1 MPRLQTR
8 RLFLCQSAAL
18 AAGVY
23 GTRAFSNTGVQNP
36 TDKTTGLNGGATS
49 ADLSTAA
56 IISAGLLGH
65 LREVVCWTDVRSP
78 ASDLASGLRAFRNR
92 GCQLLA
98 GPLFALGLENPATVY
113 ATGTPVNDSAF
124 PQAMAVRYEF
134 PVRGEHA
141 GVVLTW
147 YDGEWAP
154 PYESVDGIEL
164 GASGALYLGQHGQ
177 LLEDGTTGRRVLLC
191 DGEPLRE
198 LTAAA
203 HRPAAISWE
212 SAEQIERVNSA
223 VAAGIASYRVRKRLV
238 WDGATGCARNCPE
251 ANALMR
257 QAGGVCA

>member
-36 TDKTTGLNGGATS
+36 TDKTTGLSGGTSS
-49 ADLSTAA
+49 ADSSTAA
-56 IISAGLLGH
+56 IISAGVLGH
-65 LREVVCWTDVRSP
+65 LREVICWTDVRSP
-78 ASDLASGLRAFRNR
+78 GADLAGGLRAFRNR

-98 GPLFALGLENPATVY
+98 GPLLALGLEHPATVY
-113 ATGTPVNDSAF
+113 ATGSQVIDAEF

-134 PVRGEHA
+134 PVRGERP

-191 DGEPLRE
+191 DGEPQCE
-198 LTAAA
+198 LTAANR
-203 HRPAAISWE
+203 RPAAMPWG
-212 SAEQIERVNSA
+212 SAEHLERVNS
-223 VAAGIASYRVRKRLV
+223 VLAAGIASYRVRKRLD
-238 WDGATGCARNCPE
+238 WDGTNGCARNCPE
-251 ANALMR
+251 ANALLR